1 MNRIM
6 PNYCLHFLFS
16 YCLGVVGVASGIAT
30 VLGKLAMM
38 IKKDIDKKAL
48 AKRNKEFTR
57 HLQRQ
62 NTNLVFV
69 EPKITINEMGQNE
82 NAVGIANNSNF
93 WNHHLCG
100 VNSYI
105 MLALWFMPMLV
116 TTSFTAGIDFYVKGE
131 MFDFWSSSSKVDKM
145 LMKDCFLYTL
155 INGIYPSLIYI
166 NIKKLR
172 RHVREEFF

>member
-1 MNRIM
+1 M
-6 PNYCLHFLFS
+6 PNFLFNEHFLFS
-16 YCLGVVGVASGIAT
+16 YSFAVVGLTSGIAT
-30 VLGKLAMM
+30 VFGKLAMM

-62 NTNLVFV
+62 NINRVFV
-69 EPKITINEMGQNE
+69 EPMITINEMGQNE

-100 VNSYI
+100 VNGYI

-166 NIKKLR
+166 NNEKLR

>member
-1 MNRIM
+1 M
-6 PNYCLHFLFS
+6 PNFLFNEHFLFS
-16 YCLGVVGVASGIAT
+16 YSFAVVGLTSGIAT
-30 VLGKLAMM
+30 VFGKLAMM

-62 NTNLVFV
+62 NINRVFV
-69 EPKITINEMGQNE
+69 EPMITINEMGQNE

-105 MLALWFMPMLV
+105 MLTLWFMPQLV

-166 NIKKLR
+166 NNEKLR

>member
-1 MNRIM
+1 M
-6 PNYCLHFLFS
+6 PNYCLLNECFLFS
-16 YCLGVVGVASGIAT
+16 YCFAVVGLTSGVAT
-30 VLGKLAMM
+30 VSGKLAMM

-57 HLQRQ
+57 HPQRQ
-62 NTNLVFV
+62 NTNRVFV
-69 EPKITINEMGQNE
+69 EPQITINEMGQNE

-166 NIKKLR
+166 NIEKLR

>member
-69 EPKITINEMGQNE
+69 EPQITINEMGQNHFI
-82 NAVGIANNSNF
+82 V
-93 WNHHLCG
+93 
-100 VNSYI
+100 
-105 MLALWFMPMLV
+105 
-116 TTSFTAGIDFYVKGE
+116 VK
-131 MFDFWSSSSKVDKM
+131 
-145 LMKDCFLYTL
+145 YNT
-155 INGIYPSLIYI
+155 
-166 NIKKLR
+166 
-172 RHVREEFF
+172 